1 MVAYIAVL
9 PTPYFQVTGK
19 DGRTVLENLPAGP
32 YTVQVWQP
40 LLKGAPEK
48 FAQHVDLAEGSAEL
62 VFSLDLRRDS
72 RAKSAPLP
80 NGG

>member
-19 DGRTVLENLPAGP
+19 DGRALLEDLPAGQ

-48 FAQHVDLAEGSAEL
+48 FAQHVDLDDESTEL
-62 VFSLDLRRDS
+62 LFTLDLRRNS
-72 RAKSAPLP
+72 RAKSVP
-80 NGG
+80 